1 MEAPKGTHTQ
11 NECVR
16 GRTMWCRVGN
26 EGVVE
31 LVLIG
36 EVNGCEKA
44 YGRRSG
50 NVRTTAGFGQSS
62 PM

>member
-1 MEAPKGTHTQ
+1 MRARENK
-11 NECVR
+11 VR
-16 GRTMWCRVGN
+16 RAGN

-31 LVLIG
+31 LVVIG

-44 YGRRSG
+44 DERGSA
-50 NVRTTAGFGQSS
+50 NIRTTAGFGQSS

>member
-1 MEAPKGTHTQ
+1 M
-11 NECVR
+11 VR
-16 GRTMWCRVGN
+16 AI
-26 EGVVE
+26 E

-44 YGRRSG
+44 YERGSG
-50 NVRTTAGFGQSS
+50 IVRTTAGFGQSS